1 MKHIVLLLLVLS
13 ALDCCAQPFLVSLDM
28 CRNHSIDSVRISEV
42 AYNHLDTILDKVYKY
57 ERATDRLFWALPSES
72 NERQWME
79 LSTDQGKKWMDRLKK
94 QFTPL
99 SQLIPSTVFEQIHS
113 TDSIVVERDST
124 QRILSILSYDT
135 KSRGDRLLHAYSYG
149 SSAVSDS
156 SFVVTSNRSRNW
168 IATSLYIIG
177 SKNRTI
183 CMIGTSAD
191 NTITEEYHVFYSE
204 TGLPVLV
211 RYVKDGV
218 IVYDHVYQYHFC

>member
-1 MKHIVLLLLVLS
+1 MRHIVILLLVLS
-13 ALDCCAQPFLVSLDM
+13 ALNCRSQPFLISLDL
-28 CRNHSIDSVRISEV
+28 CRNNNIDSVKIYEV
-42 AYNHLDTILDKVYKY
+42 VYSHLDTILDKVYKY
-57 ERATDRLFWALPSES
+57 DRSTDRLFWALPSES

-79 LSTDQGKKWMDRLKK
+79 LSTDQGKKWMDRLKE

-99 SQLIPSTVFEQIHS
+99 SQLIPNSAFEQIHS

-149 SSAVSDS
+149 SRDVSDS
-156 SFVVTSNRSRNW
+156 SFVVISNGSRNW
-168 IATSLYIIG
+168 LTTSLYIIG

-183 CMIGTSAD
+183 CMIGTSSD
-191 NTITEEYHVFYSE
+191 NAIMEEYHVFYNE
-204 TGLPVLV
+204 LGLPVLV

-218 IVYDHVYQYHFC
+218 IVYDHLYQYHLG